1 MFRHNGKVKL
11 GFTLKSNF
19 PLNEWINMRDYRCS
33 NYLIIHFNLDLR

>member
-1 MFRHNGKVKL
+1 MFRHNEKVKL

-19 PLNEWINMRDYRCS
+19 PNEWINMRDYRCS